1 MNNDI
6 VNMRW
11 QEYHSHELQFDYC
24 NRGHLDHFDQ
34 SDYRKITIYAKKGCC
49 GPISSL

>member
-6 VNMRW
+6 VSSDKNTT
-11 QEYHSHELQFDYC
+11 HELQCDYC

-34 SDYRKITIYAKKGCC
+34 SDYRKITLHSKKVDY